1 MSQRGPTIL
10 IGGDEPQ
17 TTTTSDP
24 ELLIE
29 EARERQRRRQKRQS
43 TVLWMAGIVLILG
56 LGAYRIARSGNAAPA
71 PNPRAAPAV
80 AHQPLVIYE
89 KVETLLA
96 TPHLPTSRRT
106 GEIWFSTGAPSTYR
120 ELLTIPG
127 APPLEVGAAPGHDPK
142 LGNEMLVYLY
152 DAKANTMYS
161 AGANLEPSAP
171 PPSLQSAFRHFLAEP
186 GARIAGTRLFEG
198 YKVYIVSFK
207 AGVPGDPAS
216 ETVYFDTTSYQ
227 PLLFVLST
235 LALGMTVRVLDYRT
249 LPSTPA
255 NLRLTSL
262 AGTHPGARVGTAPQ
276 SIKKLYGEAS
286 DIGFFCGFPGCDLG
300 PFR

>member
-1 MSQRGPTIL
+1 MSERGPTIL

-17 TTTTSDP
+17 STTISDP

-29 EARERQRRRQKRQS
+29 EARERQQRRQKRQ
-43 TVLWMAGIVLILG
+43 TTALWMAGIVLILG

-80 AHQPLVIYE
+80 AHQPLVIHE

-96 TPHLPTSRRT
+96 TPHLPTLRRT

-127 APPLEVGAAPGHDPK
+127 APTLEVGAAPGHDPN
-142 LGNEMLVYLY
+142 LGNETLVYLY
-152 DAKANTMYS
+152 DAKAKTIY
-161 AGANLEPSAP
+161 ATGANLEPSAP
-171 PPSLQSAFRHFLAEP
+171 PPSLQSAFRHFLGEP
-186 GARIAGTRLFEG
+186 GARIAGTRLFEDH
-198 YKVYIVSFK
+198 KVYVVSSDT
-207 AGVPGDPAS
+207 GVPGDPAS

-227 PLLFVLST
+227 PLLLVLST
-235 LALGMTVRVLDYRT
+235 LALVTTVRVVDYQT
-249 LPSTPA
+249 LPATPA

-262 AGTHPGARVGTAPQ
+262 ARVHPGARVGRAPQ
-276 SIKKLYGEAS
+276 SIRKRYGEAS
-286 DIGFFCGFPGCDLG
+286 NIGLLCGFPGCGLG